1 MNALKTKSWRAFCLI
16 RLNSIQ
22 IWNMAEHMTMP
33 LHNISYRKHSGM
45 DQTQRIDYR
54 LLVDNLST
62 AILLV
67 DRDLNIFYLN
77 SSCEALFD
85 ISLIRASGQP
95 VLNLL
100 HTPDDEFNTQEA
112 FLNTIN
118 TGQPY
123 TRREATINVNFKD
136 IHVDYTASQL
146 NAGKPYHPLL
156 LIELNPIDRMLK
168 ISKEENFIQQH
179 QVARQLVRGV
189 AHEIKNPLAGIR
201 GATQLLAR
209 SLNDPKYDEFTDI
222 IISEVDRLRNLA
234 DTMLGSRQLPSYE
247 LVNIHEPLER
257 VRSLIVN
264 QTKSKINIIRDYDLS
279 LPEVMADRDQLIQV
293 MLNICANAVQAMTEH
308 PDFFVEHRPELILR
322 TRIQRLVTINGVLN
336 RSTVRVDIED
346 NGPGVPEDIL
356 ESVFYPLV
364 TGRANG
370 TGLGLSIAQ
379 NIMHQHNGMIECQ
392 SIPGKTIFSL
402 YLPWEASH
410 VAK

>member
-1 MNALKTKSWRAFCLI
+1 
-16 RLNSIQ
+16 
-22 IWNMAEHMTMP
+22 
-33 LHNISYRKHSGM
+33 M
-45 DQTQRIDYR
+45 DQYNPIDYR
-54 LLVDNLST
+54 LLVDNLTT
-62 AILLV
+62 AILLI
-67 DRDLNIFYLN
+67 DSNLNIFYLN
-77 SSCEALFD
+77 SACEALFD
-85 ISLIRASGQP
+85 ISLLRASGQP

-100 HTPDDEFNTQEA
+100 HAPDDTFNTHEA
-112 FLNTIN
+112 LLNTIK

-123 TRREATINVNFKD
+123 TRREAVINVNFKD
-136 IHVDYTASQL
+136 LHVDYTVSQL
-146 NAGKPYHPLL
+146 NAGKSYHPLL

-168 ISKEENFIQQH
+168 ISKEENLVQQH

-209 SLNDPKYDEFTDI
+209 SLNDKSYAEFTDVI
-222 IISEVDRLRNLA
+222 INEVDRLTNLA

-247 LVNIHEPLER
+247 NVNVHEPLER
-257 VRSLIVN
+257 VRSLIAN
-264 QTKSKINIIRDYDLS
+264 QTKKKIKIIRDYDLS
-279 LPEVMADRDQLIQV
+279 LPDVNADRDQLIQV
-293 MLNICANAVQAMTEH
+293 MLNISVNAIQAITENKA
-308 PDFFVEHRPELILR
+308 FFIDDEPKLILR

-346 NGPGVPEDIL
+346 NGPGIPESIL

-364 TGRANG
+364 TGRAKG

-392 SIPGKTIFSL
+392 SVPGKTIFSL
-402 YLPWEASH
+402 YLPWESDR

>member
-1 MNALKTKSWRAFCLI
+1 
-16 RLNSIQ
+16 
-22 IWNMAEHMTMP
+22 
-33 LHNISYRKHSGM
+33 M
-45 DQTQRIDYR
+45 DQSPAIDYR
-54 LLVDNLST
+54 LLVDNLTT

-67 DRDLNIFYLN
+67 DSNLNIFYLN

-85 ISLIRASGQP
+85 ISLLRAAGQP
-95 VLNLL
+95 VMNLL
-100 HTPDDEFNTQEA
+100 HLPTDEFNTYEA
-112 FLNTIN
+112 LQNTLS

-146 NAGKPYHPLL
+146 NAGKSYHPLL

-168 ISKEENFIQQH
+168 ISKEENLIQQH

-209 SLNDPKYDEFTDI
+209 SLNDSHYAEFTDI
-222 IISEVDRLRNLA
+222 IINEVDRLRNLA

-257 VRSLIVN
+257 VRSLIAN
-264 QTKSKINIIRDYDLS
+264 QTKKKVKIIRDYDLS

-293 MLNICANAVQAMTEH
+293 MLNISVNAVQAMMENKE
-308 PDFFVEHRPELILR
+308 FFVEHQPELILR
-322 TRIQRLVTINGVLN
+322 TRIQRLVTINGVIH
-336 RSTVRVDIED
+336 RSVVRVDIED
-346 NGPGVPEDIL
+346 NGPGVPEEII

-364 TGRANG
+364 TTRAKG

-392 SIPGKTIFSL
+392 SVPGKTIFSL
-402 YLPWEASH
+402 YIPWESNH

>member
-1 MNALKTKSWRAFCLI
+1 
-16 RLNSIQ
+16 
-22 IWNMAEHMTMP
+22 
-33 LHNISYRKHSGM
+33 M
-45 DQTQRIDYR
+45 DQHTPIDYR
-54 LLVDNLST
+54 LLVDNLTT
-62 AILLV
+62 AILLI
-67 DRDLNIFYLN
+67 DSNLNIFYLN
-77 SSCEALFD
+77 SACEALFD
-85 ISLIRASGQP
+85 ISLLRASGQP

-100 HTPDDEFNTQEA
+100 HAPDDTFNTHEA
-112 FLNTIN
+112 LLNTIK

-123 TRREATINVNFKD
+123 TRREAIINVNFKD
-136 IHVDYTASQL
+136 LHVDYTVSQL
-146 NAGKPYHPLL
+146 NAGKSYHPLL

-168 ISKEENFIQQH
+168 ISKEENLVQQH

-209 SLNDPKYDEFTDI
+209 SLNDKSYAEFTDVI
-222 IISEVDRLRNLA
+222 INEVDRLTNLA

-247 LVNIHEPLER
+247 NVNVHEPLER
-257 VRSLIVN
+257 VRSLIAN
-264 QTKSKINIIRDYDLS
+264 QTKKKIKIIRDYDLS
-279 LPEVMADRDQLIQV
+279 LPDVNADRDQLIQV
-293 MLNICANAVQAMTEH
+293 MLNISVNAIQAITENKT
-308 PDFFVEHRPELILR
+308 FFIDHEPVLILR

-346 NGPGVPEDIL
+346 NGPGIPESIL

-364 TGRANG
+364 TGRAKG

-392 SIPGKTIFSL
+392 SVPGKTIFSL
-402 YLPWEASH
+402 YLPWESDR

>member
-1 MNALKTKSWRAFCLI
+1 
-16 RLNSIQ
+16 
-22 IWNMAEHMTMP
+22 
-33 LHNISYRKHSGM
+33 M
-45 DQTQRIDYR
+45 DQHTPIDYR
-54 LLVDNLST
+54 LLVDNLTT
-62 AILLV
+62 AILLI
-67 DRDLNIFYLN
+67 DSNLNIFYLN
-77 SSCEALFD
+77 SACEALFD
-85 ISLIRASGQP
+85 ISLLRASGQP

-100 HTPDDEFNTQEA
+100 HAPDDTFNTHEA
-112 FLNTIN
+112 LLNTIK

-123 TRREATINVNFKD
+123 TRREAVINVNFKD
-136 IHVDYTASQL
+136 LHVDYTVSQL
-146 NAGKPYHPLL
+146 NAGKSYHPLL

-168 ISKEENFIQQH
+168 ISKEENLVQQH

-209 SLNDPKYDEFTDI
+209 SLNDKTYAEFTDVI
-222 IISEVDRLRNLA
+222 INEVDRLTNLA

-247 LVNIHEPLER
+247 NVNVHEPLER
-257 VRSLIVN
+257 VRSLIAN
-264 QTKSKINIIRDYDLS
+264 QTKKKIKIIRDYDLS
-279 LPEVMADRDQLIQV
+279 LPDVNADRDQLIQV
-293 MLNICANAVQAMTEH
+293 MLNISVNAIQAITENKA
-308 PDFFVEHRPELILR
+308 FFIDHEPELTLR

-346 NGPGVPEDIL
+346 NGPGIPESIL

-364 TGRANG
+364 TGRAKG

-392 SIPGKTIFSL
+392 SVPGKTIFSL
-402 YLPWEASH
+402 YLPWESDR